1 MGVASAAMTH
11 EELVGPV
18 VVGVDRSDESAS
30 ALRHALAFARDL
42 RRPLTV
48 VHAVGLLEEGGY
60 RPAPSV
66 DEMVEAARAAVGAD
80 EVSVDVVREDGPA
93 ADVLV
98 RCAAETGAAYVV
110 VGRRGM
116 GDAPRP
122 LGSVSEHVLGR
133 AACPVVV
140 VPPGT

>member
-1 MGVASAAMTH
+1 MTLDETVAR
-11 EELVGPV
+11 PV
-18 VVGVDRSDESAS
+18 LVGVDRSEESAS
-30 ALRHALAFARDL
+30 ALRHALALARGL
-42 RRPLTV
+42 RRPLIV

-66 DEMVEAARAAVGAD
+66 DDMVAAARTFVGGAD
-80 EVSVDVVREDGPA
+80 DVAVDVVREDGPA

-98 RCAAETGAAYVV
+98 RCAQRLAAAYVV

-116 GDAPRP
+116 GAAPRL
-122 LGSVSEHVLGR
+122 LGSVSEHVLER

-140 VPPGT
+140 VPPGN